1 MASML
6 KHKQVFKTCLLLFFL
21 LSGCFLPAFYYIHR
35 TLKSHHVT
43 LLNENILSKSSAAYR
58 SLENVLLGNEGGKI
72 ISACEDICNL
82 LKVSIVITDTAGSV
96 AYAFLNKNIPESFT
110 EDNVVACLR
119 KGGKNNIFH
128 DESLHVSLISVPIAV
143 PDVGIKLLVVISP
156 FEHAHVA
163 ISSVSKK
170 ITVCLLIFFAVCA
183 AIGFII
189 IERILSPV
197 AEITWIVKNFL
208 RGDFT
213 TRADVSSRNGTKEL
227 AKAVNTMG
235 NRLQVQQQIISDNE
249 KRLAAIINNMND
261 AIMVVDL
268 QERILLINNMAKTF
282 FGIAEI
288 LPGRDYLWER
298 IRNET
303 LQILVKQIMKTN
315 TGFTAEI
322 EYASPKKKLLQTQFS
337 LLQKDNNTI
346 GILIVFHDI
355 TDLRKLENTRKEF
368 VANVSHELRTPLTSI
383 KGYVETLLEN
393 HAADGGHTYNSLKV
407 IMKHTQRLDNLI
419 KDILELSKLETNELK
434 MELHELNIY
443 ACIEDILH
451 TYKEHCEEKKQSFRP
466 HISQNL
472 PTVESNE
479 YLLRQLLTN
488 LLDNAI
494 KYTHVG
500 GDIRLSISPAE
511 ETIQIEVSDTGI
523 GIPHEHIP
531 RIFERFYRIDPARS
545 REMGGTGL
553 GLSIVKH
560 IVNLHNGAIKL
571 KSTVGKGSTF
581 TVILPQKQEKPSA
594 AFDGK

>member
-1 MASML
+1 ML
-6 KHKQVFKTCLLLFFL
+6 KHKPVFKTCLLLFLL
-21 LSGCFLPAFYYIHR
+21 LSVCFLPAFYYVHR
-35 TLKSHHVT
+35 TLKSHHVA
-43 LLNENILSKSSAAYR
+43 LLNENILSKSSAVYR
-58 SLENVLLGNEGGKI
+58 SLEKVLPGNNREKI
-72 ISACEDICNL
+72 ISASEDIGNL
-82 LKVSIVITDTAGSV
+82 LKVGIVITDAAGGI
-96 AYAFLNKNIPESFT
+96 AYAFLNKNIPEAFT
-110 EDNVVACLR
+110 EDNVVAYLR
-119 KGGKNNIFH
+119 KGSNNNIFH
-128 DESLHVSLISVPIAV
+128 DESLQVSLISVSIGI
-143 PDVGIKLLVVISP
+143 PDVGIKSLVVISP
-156 FEHAHVA
+156 LEHAHAA

-170 ITVCLLIFFAVCA
+170 IAVCLLIFFAVSA

-197 AEITWIVKNFL
+197 AEITRIVKNFL

-213 TRADVSSRNGTKEL
+213 TRADISSRNGTKEL

-235 NRLQVQQQIISDNE
+235 NRLQTQQQIISDSE
-249 KRLAAIINNMND
+249 KRLTAIINNMKD

-288 LPGRDYLWER
+288 SPGRDYLWER

-315 TGFTAEI
+315 AGFTTEI

-393 HAADGGHTYNSLKV
+393 HTADGGHTYNSLKV

-434 MELHELNIY
+434 TELHELNLY

-451 TYKEHCEEKKQSFRP
+451 TYKEHCKEKKQSFRP

-500 GDIRLSISPAE
+500 GDVGLSISPAE

-581 TVILPQKQEKPSA
+581 TVILPQKQQKPSA

>member
-1 MASML
+1 ML
-6 KHKQVFKTCLLLFFL
+6 KHKPVFKTCFLLFSL
-21 LSGCFLPAFYYIHR
+21 LSVCFFPAFYYVHR

-43 LLNENILSKSSAAYR
+43 LLNENILSKSSAVYN
-58 SLENVLLGNEGGKI
+58 SLENVLQGNDRGKI
-72 ISACEDICNL
+72 VSACEDIGNL
-82 LKVSIVITDTAGSV
+82 LKVGIVITDAAGSV
-96 AYAFLNKNIPESFT
+96 AYTSLNKNIPETFT
-110 EDNVVACLR
+110 EDNVIARLLSD
-119 KGGKNNIFH
+119 GENTIFH
-128 DESLHVSLISVPIAV
+128 DELHRVSRISVPIAI
-143 PDVGIKLLVVISP
+143 PDADIKLLVVISP
-156 FEHAHVA
+156 FEHAHAA
-163 ISSVSKK
+163 IPSVSKK
-170 ITVCLLIFFAVCA
+170 ITVCLLILFAVSA

-189 IERILSPV
+189 IERILSPI
-197 AEITWIVKNFL
+197 AEITGIARNFL

-213 TRADVSSRNGTKEL
+213 MRTDISSRNGTKEL

-235 NRLQVQQQIISDNE
+235 NRLQAQQQIISASE
-249 KRLAAIINNMND
+249 KRLTAIINNMND

-268 QERILLINNMAKTF
+268 QERILLINNTAMTF

-288 LPGRDYLWER
+288 TPGRDYLWER

-315 TGFTAEI
+315 TGFTTEI

-383 KGYVETLLEN
+383 RGYVETLLEN
-393 HAADGGHTYNSLKV
+393 HAAGGGHTYNSLKV

-443 ACIEDILH
+443 ECIEDILH
-451 TYKEHCEEKKQSFRP
+451 TYREHCEEKKQSFHP

-494 KYTHVG
+494 KYTHEG
-500 GDIRLSISPAE
+500 GEIRLSISPAE

-571 KSTVGKGSTF
+571 KSTVGRGSTF